1 MQGLPGQWNIWTG
14 SVNGHPIV
22 NYVKAEGQDLAEL
35 EFDVMDVY
43 RDATK
48 RNLNLPGNKILAVA
62 IGYEVWNG
70 PVTNLVTEDFYV
82 DVK

>member
-1 MQGLPGQWNIWTG
+1 
-14 SVNGHPIV
+14 VNGKPIV
-22 NYVKAEGQDLAEL
+22 NYVKAEGQDLGEL
-35 EFDVMDVY
+35 EFDVKAVY
-43 RDATK
+43 QDAIN
-48 RNLNLPGNKILAVA
+48 RNYNLPGTHIMAVA